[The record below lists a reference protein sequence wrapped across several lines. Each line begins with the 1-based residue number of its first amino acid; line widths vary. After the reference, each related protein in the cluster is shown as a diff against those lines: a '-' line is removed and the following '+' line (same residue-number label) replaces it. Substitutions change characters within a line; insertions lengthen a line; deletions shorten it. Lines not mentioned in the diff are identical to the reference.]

1 MAEIIITIIVF
12 AILVTWISPKIKKWY
27 LHHHCPHCKSWFTV
41 KLVQFD
47 ADTVVEGH
55 DQNGLFGGLFK
66 SLKFLGL
73 FGGTTFTRDQPFL
86 RKFGKGRY
94 VCSKCGRDFFIEEH
108 RDRR

>member
-1 MAEIIITIIVF
+1 MAELIIAIIVIV
-12 AILVTWISPKIKKWY
+12 ILISWISPKIKKWY
-27 LHHHCPHCKSWFTV
+27 LHHHCPHCKSWFSV
-41 KLVQFD
+41 KLIQFD

-73 FGGTTFTRDQPFL
+73 FGGTSYTKDNPFL
-86 RKFGKGRY
+86 REFGKGRY
-94 VCSKCGRDFFIEEH
+94 LCSKCGRDFFIEEH

>member
-1 MAEIIITIIVF
+1 MEIIISIVII
-12 AILVTWISPKIKKWY
+12 AILIAWLRPKIKKWY
-27 LHHHCPHCKSWFTV
+27 LHNHCPHCHSWFKT

-47 ADTVVEGH
+47 ADTIVEGH

-66 SLKFLGL
+66 TLRLFGL

-86 RKFGKGRY
+86 REFGKGKY
-94 VCSKCGRDFFIEEH
+94 LCSNCGRYYEIEEH